1 MNIKPL
7 SHTTP
12 SETEKHEM
20 AGRMYEA
27 LDIARAIESGQVKTI
42 DEILSLVQTS
52 AINLGRVLECDTWIY
67 SDCRLDIEA
76 SIEISNKN

>member
-1 MNIKPL
+1 MNIKRL

-12 SETEKHEM
+12 SEIEKHEM

-42 DEILSLVQTS
+42 DEVLSLVQTS
-52 AINLGRVLECDTWIY
+52 AINLGRVLECNTWIY
-67 SDCRLDIEA
+67 SDCRLNIKA
-76 SIEISNKN
+76 SIEISK

>member
-1 MNIKPL
+1 MNIKRL
-7 SHTTP
+7 SHATP

-42 DEILSLVQTS
+42 DEVLSLVQTS
-52 AINLGRVLECDTWIY
+52 AINLGRVLECNTWIY
-67 SDCRLDIEA
+67 TDCRLDIKA
-76 SIEISNKN
+76 SIEISK

>member
-1 MNIKPL
+1 MNSKRL

-20 AGRMYEA
+20 VGRMYEA

-42 DEILSLVQTS
+42 DEVLSLVQTS
-52 AINLGRVLECDTWIY
+52 AINIGKVLECNTWIY
-67 SDCRLDIEA
+67 SDCHLDIKA
-76 SIEISNKN
+76 SIEISK